1 MDLGIKGK
9 VAIVTGG
16 SRGLGRQAALSLA
29 AEGCSVT
36 ICARGEERLRQTEAE
51 LRALGVRTVAVAAD
65 VTKPQDA
72 QRIYDAATTLGP
84 VDILVNNVGGS
95 RGGPD
100 LERTS
105 DEQLE
110 QAMQLNLYGATRLIH
125 LALPGMKERR
135 WGRIVNIASIWGR
148 EYGGSI
154 AYMTAKAALI
164 ALSKHLALEVAPYNI
179 LVNSVAPG
187 SVQFPGGGWDN
198 FARNQPRD
206 VVDRFTENNL
216 PMGRFGWPEPVGDL
230 VAYLASERAG
240 MLTGDCI
247 NIDGGQSRSLI

>member
-1 MDLGIKGK
+1 MDLGITGR

-29 AEGCSVT
+29 AEGCHVA
-36 ICARGEERLRQTEAE
+36 ICARGEERLRQTEQE
-51 LRALGVRTVAVAAD
+51 LRRFGVKTVAVAAD
-65 VTKPQDA
+65 VTQAADA
-72 QRIYDAATTLGP
+72 QRIYTAATALGQ

-100 LERTS
+100 LEHTS

-110 QAMQLNLYGATRLIH
+110 QAMELNLYGAVRLIR

-135 WGRIVNIASIWGR
+135 WGRIISIASIWGR
-148 EYGGSI
+148 EYGGTI
-154 AYMTAKAALI
+154 GYMAAKAALI
-164 ALSKHLALEVAPYNI
+164 AMSKHLAMEVAPYNV
-179 LVNSVAPG
+179 LVNTVAPG
-187 SVQFPGGGWDN
+187 SIQFPGGSWER
-198 FARNQPRD
+198 FATGQPRE
-206 VVDRFTENNL
+206 VVERFVENNL

-240 MLTGDCI
+240 LLTGACI
-247 NIDGGQSRSLI
+247 NIDGGQSRSLF